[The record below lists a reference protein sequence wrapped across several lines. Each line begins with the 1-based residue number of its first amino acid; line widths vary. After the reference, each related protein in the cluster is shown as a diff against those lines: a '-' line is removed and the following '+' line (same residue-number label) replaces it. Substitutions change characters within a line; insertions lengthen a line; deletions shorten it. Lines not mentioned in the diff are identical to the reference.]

1 MRRQLALMALLLPL
15 SGCVVPPDQVGYGY
29 GYPSPGYAG
38 VYPQPGYEYSGSP
51 YYDGSPTMAVEGSNV
66 PLIFYGGSWGYW
78 DRGHS
83 WHHAPDNVSHNLNQR
98 YPGGSGF
105 HPGAP
110 PPGGGFGG
118 RPPSG
123 PPPGGGFVGR
133 PVGGPPPG
141 GGFVGRP
148 AGGPPPGGGFAGRP
162 PGVAPP
168 GAPAPAARPPIAAA
182 VGRPGGPPP
191 SGHQRDEHH

>member
-15 SGCVVPPDQVGYGY
+15 SGCVVPPDQFGYGY

-98 YPGGSGF
+98 YPGSGF

-118 RPPSG
+118 RPPGG